1 MKNKIRKFIQDND
14 LSFEPGSRNST
25 MVTLMGYAQHLGLSK
40 EDLESELEKE
50 ISEDEVIQDEIDE
63 RWGYCESHN
72 YKKYWTTK
80 QAKKDWSF

>member
-1 MKNKIRKFIQDND
+1 MGNKIREFIGNNS

-40 EDLESELEKE
+40 EDLKEELSDE
-50 ISEDEVIQDEIDE
+50 IDNDGVIQDEIDE
-63 RWGYCESHN
+63 RWEYCERNN
-72 YKKYWTTK
+72 YKKYWTTT